1 MRNNRKIKTKMLYN
15 LKQRDI
21 IQDLYSSKKYPLTK
35 TRYRDHTSPV
45 AINIYKDRTVI
56 IIFGKKISSIY
67 IKSQDV
73 ANSFLEY
80 FNLLWK
86 TAKK

>member
-1 MRNNRKIKTKMLYN
+1 MLYN
-15 LKQRDI
+15 LKQRETVNS
-21 IQDLYSSKKYPLTK
+21 LYSSKQFPNSE
-35 TRYRDHTSPV
+35 TRYIEHSSPV
-45 AINIYKDRTVI
+45 SINIYHDKVFI
-56 IIFGKKISSIY
+56 IIFGKEITAIY

-86 TAKK
+86 TARR